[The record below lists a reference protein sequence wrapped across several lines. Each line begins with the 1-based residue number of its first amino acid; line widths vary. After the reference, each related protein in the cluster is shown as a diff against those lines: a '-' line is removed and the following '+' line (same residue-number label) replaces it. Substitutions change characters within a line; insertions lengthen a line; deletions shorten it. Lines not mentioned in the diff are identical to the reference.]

1 MSFGEMENEKDP
13 SEDRMNGAFD
23 TLSEAEAAYQFS
35 TWLGAVIIYLL
46 RLGRKPFEVIY
57 VKKYRLRNTLL
68 SYAMNWLL
76 ILLLAYFAWSNL

>member
-1 MSFGEMENEKDP
+1 MEDEKDP

-23 TLSEAEAAYQFS
+23 TLSEAEAAYHFS
-35 TWLGAVIIYLL
+35 TWLGALIIYLL
-46 RLGRKPFEVIY
+46 CLGRKPFEVIY